1 MLNGSKRELGADYQ
15 SRIYPT
21 SVLARRA
28 SSSTPSP
35 YCLFTWAIFLLNQHT
50 RRCTN
55 KAARPECRHWR
66 RRCIL
71 EFCSASKTE
80 CRWSGSREIMEKNE
94 KTSGNGESDKRKR
107 LGIAAWRVE
116 SEGGKQVRKK
126 GNMKTRDRKKI
137 KKSLGWNAT
146 SSSCLFVVPS

>member
-80 CRWSGSREIMEKNE
+80 CRWSGSREITEKNE
-94 KTSGNGESDKRKR
+94 KASGNGESDKR
-107 LGIAAWRVE
+107 E
-116 SEGGKQVRKK
+116 E
-126 GNMKTRDRKKI
+126 KTRYCRMEGRVGEGKTSPQKREHEDEGSKKE
-137 KKSLGWNAT
+137 
-146 SSSCLFVVPS
+146 